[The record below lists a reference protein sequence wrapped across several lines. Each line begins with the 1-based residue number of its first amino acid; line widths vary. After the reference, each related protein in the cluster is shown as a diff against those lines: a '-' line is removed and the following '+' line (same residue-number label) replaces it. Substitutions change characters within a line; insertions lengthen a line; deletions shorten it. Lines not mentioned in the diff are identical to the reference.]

1 MPPAPHERRTAMT
14 GTTTQR
20 TMRLWAGVLL
30 AVAIALVTAL
40 LAALG
45 GGAAEAQQSGSVNLD
60 VDKSVSPRTV
70 LVGERQV
77 FTVRITN
84 RGTARARGV
93 RMRDPLPSAVRFIR
107 AETSRHVPGSC
118 GIADRVVRCRLG
130 TLRPGR
136 SVTVRIHVRPVVAGS
151 YVNRAFA
158 SFGDS
163 TSRADGLSADEP
175 SDAARAEVAEEPA
188 R

>member
-1 MPPAPHERRTAMT
+1 MQSPPPHERRTGMT
-14 GTTTQR
+14 GTTTPR
-20 TMRLWAGVLL
+20 TVRLWVGMLL
-30 AVAIALVTAL
+30 AVAIAAAAL

-45 GGAAEAQQSGSVNLD
+45 GGAAAAQEARSVNLD

-70 LVGERQV
+70 QVGERQV

-84 RGTARARGV
+84 RGSTRAREV

-118 GIADRVVRCRLG
+118 GIEDRVVRCRLG
-130 TLRPGR
+130 TLRPDR
-136 SVTVRIHVRPVVAGS
+136 SVTVKIHVRPVVAGS
-151 YVNRAFA
+151 YINRAFA
-158 SFGDS
+158 GFRNS
-163 TSRADGLSADEP
+163 TSRASGLSADE
-175 SDAARAEVAEEPA
+175 STDAARAEVAEEPA

>member
-1 MPPAPHERRTAMT
+1 MT
-14 GTTTQR
+14 GMTTTR
-20 TMRLWAGVLL
+20 TVRLWAGVLL
-30 AVAIALVTAL
+30 AVAIAAAAL
-40 LAALG
+40 LAVLG
-45 GGAAEAQQSGSVNLD
+45 GGAAEARQARGVDLD

-77 FTVRITN
+77 FTVRVTN
-84 RGTARARGV
+84 HGSTRARGV

-130 TLRPGR
+130 TLRPDR
-136 SVTVRIHVRPVVAGS
+136 TVTVRIHVRPVVAGS

-158 SFGDS
+158 SFRNS
-163 TSRADGLSADEP
+163 TSRAGGLSADD
-175 SDAARAEVAEEPA
+175 STDAARAEVAEKPA

>member
-1 MPPAPHERRTAMT
+1 MT
-14 GTTTQR
+14 GATTTR
-20 TMRLWAGVLL
+20 TVRLWAGVLL
-30 AVAIALVTAL
+30 AVAIAAAL
-40 LAALG
+40 LAVLG
-45 GGAAEAQQSGSVNLD
+45 GGAAGAQEARRVNLD

-77 FTVRITN
+77 FTVRVTN
-84 RGTARARGV
+84 HGSARARGV

-118 GIADRVVRCRLG
+118 GIVDRVVRCRLG
-130 TLRPGR
+130 TLRPDR
-136 SVTVRIHVRPVVAGS
+136 SVTVRTHVRPVVAGS

-158 SFGDS
+158 SFGNT
-163 TSRADGLSADEP
+163 TSRVGGLSAGES

>member
-1 MPPAPHERRTAMT
+1 MPPAPHERRTGMT
-14 GTTTQR
+14 GATTQR
-20 TMRLWAGVLL
+20 TVRLWAGVLL
-30 AVAIALVTAL
+30 AGAIALVATL
-40 LAALG
+40 LVTLG
-45 GGAAEAQQSGSVNLD
+45 GGAAAAQQARGVNLD
-60 VDKSVSPRTV
+60 VDKSVSPRV
-70 LVGERQV
+70 VQVGERQV
-77 FTVRITN
+77 FTVRVTN
-84 RGTARARGV
+84 HGSARARGV

-158 SFGDS
+158 SFRNS
-163 TSRADGLSADEP
+163 TSRASGLSADES

-188 R
+188 P

>member
-1 MPPAPHERRTAMT
+1 MS
-14 GTTTQR
+14 GTTRPQKV
-20 TMRLWAGVLL
+20 RLWAGVLL
-30 AVAIALVTAL
+30 AGAIAATAL
-40 LAALG
+40 LAVLG
-45 GGAAEAQQSGSVNLD
+45 GGAAEAQVTRGVDLD

-70 LVGERQV
+70 TVGERQV

-84 RGTARARGV
+84 EGSVRARGV
-93 RMRDPLPSAVRFIR
+93 SMRDPLPSAVRFIR

-130 TLRPGR
+130 TLRPNR

-158 SFGDS
+158 SFRNS
-163 TSRADGLSADEP
+163 TSRADGLSADE
-175 SDAARAEVAEEPA
+175 STDAARAQVAE
-188 R
+188 

>member
-1 MPPAPHERRTAMT
+1 LPPAPHERRTGMT
-14 GTTTQR
+14 GTTPQR
-20 TMRLWAGVLL
+20 TVRLWAGVLL
-30 AVAIALVTAL
+30 AVAIAAAAL
-40 LAALG
+40 LASLG
-45 GGAAEAQQSGSVNLD
+45 GGAAEAQQARSVNLD
-60 VDKSVSPRTV
+60 VDKSVSPRV
-70 LVGERQV
+70 VQVGERQA

-84 RGTARARGV
+84 RGSDRARGV

-158 SFGDS
+158 SFGNS
-163 TSRADGLSADEP
+163 AGRASELSADES
-175 SDAARAEVAEEPA
+175 SDAARAEVAK
-188 R
+188 